1 MLSRREFIKLSTAGA
16 IVGLSGV
23 GMASTLLGATNH
35 LSKPLQLLVFSKHLQ
50 FLNYTELCEAVK
62 EMGFDG
68 IDLTVRPNGHV
79 LPENVAVDLPKVSKA
94 MKAVG
99 FSPTMLT
106 TAIIDGNNAINKNII
121 ETASKQGYNY
131 YRMGWFKY
139 SKNPAVENEL
149 NSFTKEINT
158 LSVLNKQNGITGTYQ
173 NHSGK
178 YMGSALWDLNQSLKG
193 ITPKVLG
200 SQYDI
205 THAMIDGGLN
215 WEIGF
220 HLIKKHINS
229 LVFKD
234 FRWEKVDGDWKPRYV
249 PIGEGMVDFKRFF
262 SLLKTYKINV
272 PVSMHFEYPLGG
284 AEKGNKAITI
294 DKSVVYNALK
304 KDLSRIRQLWED
316 AKPE

>member
-16 IVGLSGV
+16 IAGLSGV
-23 GMASTLLGATNH
+23 GLASTLLGATNH